1 MPFGSSVSRLAP
13 AAIGSLDPV
22 WSRVRDEAEEAVR
35 AEPALSGL
43 ILASI
48 LNQDTLEA
56 AIAHRI
62 AARLDHADLSAEL
75 IAQAFDDAIEVEPS
89 IGEAFR
95 ADVIA
100 VYDRDPACHRY
111 LDPVLFFKGF
121 HAVETHRLAHRLWH
135 MGRRNMAYHL
145 QSRSSAVFGVDI
157 HPAARLGRG
166 LMIDHGT
173 GVVIGETAAVGDNV
187 SMLHGVTLGGS
198 GKEEVD
204 RHPKIGCGVLIGVG
218 AKILGNI
225 VVGNGSRVAAGSV
238 VLKSVPACV
247 TVAGVPARVV
257 GRAGCDEPA
266 RSMDHF
272 FGEFLDAGVDI

>member
-1 MPFGSSVSRLAP
+1 MPFGSSMNRLAP
-13 AAIGSLDPV
+13 AAISSLDPV
-22 WSRVRDEAEEAVR
+22 WTRVRAEAEEAAR
-35 AEPALSGL
+35 AEPALSAL
-43 ILASI
+43 LLASI

-62 AARLDHADLSAEL
+62 AARLDHTDLSAEL
-75 IAQAFDDAIEVEPS
+75 IAQAFDDAIEAEPS
-89 IGEAFR
+89 ISEAFR

-121 HAVETHRLAHRLWH
+121 HALETHRMAHRLWH
-135 MGRRNMAYHL
+135 MGRRNIAYHL

-173 GVVIGETAAVGDNV
+173 GVVIGETATVGDNV

-198 GKEEVD
+198 GKEEGD